1 VRLTGKR
8 GTSSTTRAAYL
19 YFYGATLTINY
30 SVNGIAYTIGA
41 TSNVSGTTVE
51 PSTQEV
57 MEGEDATVT
66 IYTDAI
72 DNIAVTDNDVD
83 VTN

>member
-1 VRLTGKR
+1 
-8 GTSSTTRAAYL
+8 
-19 YFYGATLTINY
+19 
-30 SVNGIAYTIGA
+30 
-41 TSNVSGTTVE
+41 
-51 PSTQEV
+51 
-57 MEGEDATVT
+57 MEGEDATIT